1 MFNKIKGIII
11 IMLVFIIFP
20 GIAGWYDTH
29 YRTEA
34 EIVAKENDVIILLDK
49 TGNLWEYET
58 DANFKIGE
66 KVKVTFDNNYTD
78 NVTDDIIT
86 QIKKF

>member
-1 MFNKIKGIII
+1 MLNKIKGTIII
-11 IMLVFIIFP
+11 ILVLFILP

-34 EIVAKENDVIILLDK
+34 EIVAKNKNVITLLDT

-58 DANFKIGE
+58 TETYKIGD
-66 KVKVTFDNNYTD
+66 KVNVTFDNNTTD
-78 NVTDDIIT
+78 NRKDDIIT
-86 QIKKF
+86 KIKKF